1 MKIKKILSY
10 VALLSILLTVMP
22 ISSFANEPVS
32 VVRNYTDESKFVF
45 DENTNTIT
53 KFTGD
58 ETDIVIPAKINGV
71 DVKAIGKV
79 AFKGKK

>member
-22 ISSFANEPVS
+22 ISSFANESVS
-32 VVRNYTDESKFVF
+32 VARNYTDESKFVF

-58 ETDIVIPAKINGV
+58 ETEVVIPV
-71 DVKAIGKV
+71 SYTHLDVYKRQIQDLCY
-79 AFKGKK
+79 